1 MPDLLTPSSGA
12 CFPAAHRPPDR
23 RPKLPRIALGD
34 AQAAALAVLVPLL
47 GCGEEAAALAFDE
60 LAGREN
66 DPVAARMLATIGA
79 EEREHDALLT
89 TLAAALPA
97 VTAESAALRIA
108 ARRFHIRLGVG
119 RPAAHL
125 GRIAA
130 IDAAVCTV
138 LARLL
143 RPGNPLAEDAV
154 TARIFG
160 RIHRDEA
167 RHVRVS
173 RGLATARLPRAELGD
188 LAAGARIALADIL
201 LLAGGAF
208 ETLGVD
214 AQALHRDL
222 ARVPEGL
229 FAP

>member
-1 MPDLLTPSSGA
+1 MAGLIALRSGV
-12 CFPAAHRPPDR
+12 CFPGSHRLAVGQPM
-23 RPKLPRIALGD
+23 LPQIALGD
-34 AQAAALAVLVPLL
+34 PQAAALAVLVPLL
-47 GCGEEAAALAFDE
+47 GCGEEAAALAFDG
-60 LAGREN
+60 LAGLER
-66 DPVAARMLATIGA
+66 DPVASATLRTIGA

-89 TLAAALPA
+89 ALVGALPTIEEA
-97 VTAESAALRIA
+97 SALQKA

-143 RPGNPLAEDAV
+143 RSGNPLAEDAV
-154 TARIFG
+154 TAQIFG

-173 RGLATARLPRAELGD
+173 RALAMARLPRAELDD
-188 LAAGARIALADIL
+188 LAAGARKALADIL
-201 LLAGGAF
+201 LLAGEAF

-214 AQALHRDL
+214 AQTLHREL
-222 ARVPEGL
+222 SRVPDGL
-229 FAP
+229 FAL

>member
-1 MPDLLTPSSGA
+1 ML
-12 CFPAAHRPPDR
+12 PPVM
-23 RPKLPRIALGD
+23 LGER
-34 AQAAALAVLVPLL
+34 QAAALAVLVPLL
-47 GCGEEAAALAFDE
+47 GCGEEAAALAFDG
-60 LAGREN
+60 LAGMER
-66 DPVAARMLATIGA
+66 DPDAARTLATIAA

-89 TLAAALPA
+89 ALVDGLPA
-97 VTAESAALRIA
+97 TDEAATLRRA

-138 LARLL
+138 LSRLL
-143 RPGNPLAEDAV
+143 RPGNPLASDAT
-154 TARIFG
+154 TATLFA

-173 RGLATARLPRAELGD
+173 RQLATARLARAELDD
-188 LAAGARIALADIL
+188 LAAGARAALADVL
-201 LLAGGAF
+201 MLAGGAF
-208 ETLGVD
+208 EALGVD
-214 AQALHRDL
+214 ARILHRDL
-222 ARVPEGL
+222 ARVPDGL